1 MDSFP
6 QINKPIDGPGEA
18 RQSGN
23 RRFPENA
30 RIEFLDWL
38 LLSAKGH
45 RRAQFHWRADELE
58 SSWVTP

>member
-23 RRFPENA
+23 KLPA
-30 RIEFLDWL
+30 AITPFL
-38 LLSAKGH
+38 SK
-45 RRAQFHWRADELE
+45 
-58 SSWVTP
+58 